1 MPPGFRL
8 ALAIKTCLLVLIGWC
23 LLLVGDPVNAK
34 DGTAYLHGPS
44 LSGSVSV
51 SVKSWKAM
59 RDARIVKQGL
69 DYSCGAASLATLLNE
84 YYGQTVTEKD
94 LLQVMSIGAVRS
106 SFEDMHRTLRA
117 FEFRGIGVAVNYDQL
132 VKLKMPAVIYLEHR
146 KNEHFSVLRGIDSDT
161 VWLADSSQGNRTYSR
176 AQFIAMWNTR
186 DAELNGKILLVFP
199 SNDEVRAK
207 EGFFTKTP
215 KRQTALPVGRLR
227 AMPGNILFSRTH

>member
-1 MPPGFRL
+1 MHHGFRL
-8 ALAIKTCLLVLIGWC
+8 APAIKTCLLVLTIGWC
-23 LLLVGDPVNAK
+23 LLLAVGPVNAK

-51 SVKSWKAM
+51 RVKSWKAM

-84 YYGQTVTEKD
+84 YYGQTVTEQD
-94 LLQVMSIGAVRS
+94 LLQVMAIGAVRS
-106 SFEDMHRTLRA
+106 SFEDMHRALRA
-117 FEFRGIGVAVNYDQL
+117 FGFRGIGVAVNYGQL
-132 VKLKMPAVIYLEHR
+132 AKLEMP
-146 KNEHFSVLRGIDSDT
+146 T

-176 AQFIAMWNTR
+176 AQFIALWNTR
-186 DAELNGKILLVFP
+186 EAELSGKILLVFP
-199 SNDEVRAK
+199 NNDEVRAQ

-227 AMPGNILFSRTH
+227 AVPDNILFSRPH